1 MWQISLLTF
10 LVWFQVRI
18 KVLDKNDSPP
28 SFQDMPHEHSVSED
42 LPAGQV
48 VATLRASDPDT
59 PGPLS
64 YALVSG
70 DEGRFQ
76 LDAVTGELRLRDSL
90 DRETKDNYRVQ
101 VRASDGVQSAET
113 IITILVSPSLSK
125 AVSLRQCAA
134 HLLMGEDHFL
144 EYAKNFINLTY
155 FSFLFYLRQLTLI
168 FLPKHT

>member
-1 MWQISLLTF
+1 M
-10 LVWFQVRI
+10 
-18 KVLDKNDSPP
+18 LDKNDSPP

-113 IITILVSPSLSK
+113 IITILVSLDRFSKPMLSSLADARK
-125 AVSLRQCAA
+125 VK
-134 HLLMGEDHFL
+134 FL
-144 EYAKNFINLTY
+144 EYAKTTHLMYFYVCYTY
-155 FSFLFYLRQLTLI
+155 VS
-168 FLPKHT
+168 